1 MNFLRVFKLARA
13 YNKARKLLK
22 KNSPDVAKL
31 QECGNNLR
39 DLITELEESKLEF
52 TNEIKKIKTVISELT
67 AKISEEIK

>member
-1 MNFLRVFKLARA
+1 MNFLRAFKLARA

-22 KNSPDVAKL
+22 KDSPDVVKL

-52 TNEIKKIKTVISELT
+52 TNEIKKIKTIISELT